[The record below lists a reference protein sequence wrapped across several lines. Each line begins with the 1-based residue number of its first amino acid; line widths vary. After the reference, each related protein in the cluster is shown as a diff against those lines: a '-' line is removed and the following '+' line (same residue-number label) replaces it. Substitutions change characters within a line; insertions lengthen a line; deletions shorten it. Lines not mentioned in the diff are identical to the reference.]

1 MKKLIILADIKEY
14 LPQLD
19 REEITTSR
27 FAEILN
33 EIANKRLGKYPLA
46 VEECCADKKQ
56 DVFITHT
63 TNPNDIYCAFLTE
76 SEAIKE
82 AKESGTTHTK
92 ITLYK

>member
-1 MKKLIILADIKEY
+1 MELYEKILHKIEDGSPIYSNESFAKDIE
-14 LPQLD
+14 
-19 REEITTSR
+19 
-27 FAEILN
+27 N
-33 EIANKRLGKYPLA
+33 IALEHIK
-46 VEECCADKKQ
+46 ECCADKKQ

-63 TNPNDIYCAFLTE
+63 TNPNDIYCAFLNE